1 MPENYLLPDFK
12 PFRSSGGICYPS
24 SDYHSM
30 KGPNNM
36 ALIEKQVDNAYMASH
51 NGKAY
56 GTMDGAGKKKTRSRS
71 KSKSKKKTTTTKK
84 SGKRTKSKSRK

>member
-56 GTMDGAGKKKTRSRS
+56 GTMDGAGKKKSR
-71 KSKSKKKTTTTKK
+71 SKSKKKTTTSKK